1 MLKLSRSSV
10 VVAFDKVDCPAG
22 QPLSIGS
29 HTFRS
34 SHAEIPKEIKNIVW
48 FSASVDTLADR
59 VIHLLHARK
68 GTIAIPNNVEVA
80 QMKIGREPDTA
91 HGFILVDLRTRR
103 HRSQESTRI
112 TIREVVRAQTR
123 ASIPGGPTG
132 GCTNHRGLLARDRGR
147 GESR

>member
-1 MLKLSRSSV
+1 
-10 VVAFDKVDCPAG
+10 VVAFDKVNCPAG

-34 SHAEIPKEIKNIVW
+34 SHAEIPQGNKEYRLV
-48 FSASVDTLADR
+48 SASVDTLADR

-68 GTIAIPNNVEVA
+68 GRLQYRNNVEVA